1 MKNIKLEKFELTNQ
15 QTVSLVK
22 GYLYDYPLP
31 DGISTDW
38 YKFEIIQHTY
48 YTNKITQTSF
58 DYDLS
63 IEIIRGIINFFPSC
77 TYTIEMD
84 SDVKIN
90 SLKEYCH
97 YIFNQKKI
105 DKNPIEDA
113 KLDWPKRF
121 LIWNAEGKLVLHGR
135 LQAWTIWGGEYP
147 YNDAFSYEF
156 YFEKNNTIALQN
168 YYIDIFM
175 KKQIFIHEILCGYL
189 HKKQL
194 KGHRNFQRFWAWLIR
209 KKKDVLIKLSPG
221 T

>member
-1 MKNIKLEKFELTNQ
+1 MKNIKSEKFEPKNQ
-15 QTVSLVK
+15 KSVSLVK

-31 DGISTDW
+31 DSISTDW

-63 IEIIRGIINFFPSC
+63 IEIIRGIIDFFPSY

-90 SLKEYCH
+90 SFKEYCH

-113 KLDWPKRF
+113 NLDWPKRF
-121 LIWNAEGKLVLHGR
+121 LIWNTEGKLVLHGR

-147 YNDAFSYEF
+147 YNDAFSYEL

-175 KKQIFIHEILCGYL
+175 KKQIFIHEILCGHL

-194 KGHRNFQRFWAWLIR
+194 KDHRNFQRFWAWLIR